1 MSFWGHE
8 ALAKIDAET
17 AASEVAQ
24 GAQLVDVGEPHD
36 WLTGHIPNALLVE
49 PALVDNAAKE
59 LSKDKPVVV
68 GARTPDVAQ
77 GAAAF
82 LHDHG
87 FQVAILEGGPSA
99 WAHSGRELAHP
110 EGK

>member
-8 ALAKIDAET
+8 ALAKIDADT
-17 AASEVAQ
+17 AAKEVEQ
-24 GAQLVDVGEPHD
+24 GAQLVDIGDPRD
-36 WLTGHIPNALLVE
+36 WLAGHLPGATLVE
-49 PALVDNAAKE
+49 PALVDHAAEE

-68 GARTPDVAQ
+68 AARDTDLAA

-87 FQVAILEGGPSA
+87 FQVAVLDGGPHA
-99 WAHSGRELAHP
+99 WVASGRALAHP
-110 EGK
+110 EGN